1 MTGPAILILGP
12 SGLGT
17 AHRLAA
23 ALGEATIEGPETLTG
38 EPALRPFPVFA
49 DRLRELF
56 AEGRA
61 TVGLCATGIL
71 IRVLAPLLGDKTA
84 EPPVI
89 AVAEDGSAVVPLL
102 GGHHGANDLARRLAR
117 VLDAPAAITTAGD
130 LRLGTALDAPPSGW
144 RLANPDDA
152 KPFTSALL
160 RGEPARIDPALD
172 WLSGTWI
179 RRADTA
185 ELRLT
190 ATTGQ
195 RAGGPT
201 ELVYHPARLA
211 LGVGCERGC
220 PGDGVI
226 ALARSTLAEHGLA
239 TAAVAAVVSLDL
251 KADEA
256 AVHELAA
263 NLDVPARFFDR
274 QALLAQVDRLAN
286 PSAIVAQEVG
296 VPGVAEAAA
305 LAATGPEGR
314 LLVEKTKGARATV
327 AIAQAPAPLDAGALG
342 RGRGR
347 LALVGLGPG
356 GRAWRSREAEMELAA
371 ATDWVGYGLYLDLAA
386 DLQAGKT
393 LHRFPLG
400 AEEERVRTALTLAGQ
415 GRNVALVCSGDPGIY
430 AMASLV
436 FELADPEGSDATLP
450 DGARRAEIVVVPG
463 ISAVQA
469 AAARAGGMIGHD
481 FCCIS
486 LSDLLTPWA
495 AIEMRLAAAAEGD
508 FVVALYNPRS
518 LRRRHQLPR
527 ALEIL
532 RAHRPADTPV
542 VVAHSLGR
550 PDERIEIATLADFD
564 PETVDMM
571 SVVLIG
577 ATATRAFAAG
587 DGRLRVYTPRG
598 YAAKRPAIA
607 DTLSGASHA

>member
-1 MTGPAILILGP
+1 MIRPAIVVLGP

-17 AHRLAA
+17 ARRLAA
-23 ALGEATIEGPETLTG
+23 VLGEATIEGPETLMG
-38 EPALRPFPVFA
+38 EERLRSFPVFA
-49 DRLRELF
+49 DRLRALF

-61 TVGLCATGIL
+61 IVGLCAAGIL
-71 IRVLAPLLGDKTA
+71 IRVLAPLIGDKTT
-84 EPPVI
+84 EPAVI

-102 GGHHGANDLARRLAR
+102 GGHHGANELARHLAGA
-117 VLDAPAAITTAGD
+117 LDAPAAITTAGD
-130 LRLGTALDAPPSGW
+130 LRLGAALDAPPPGW

-152 KPFTSALL
+152 KPVTAALL

-172 WLSGTWI
+172 WLAGTGI
-179 RRADTA
+179 RRDEAA
-185 ELRLT
+185 ELCLT
-190 ATTGQ
+190 ATIRP

-201 ELVYHPARLA
+201 KLVYHPARLA

-220 PGDGVI
+220 PADDLI
-226 ALARSTLAEHGLA
+226 ALAHTTLAEHDLA
-239 TAAVAAVVSLDL
+239 PAAIAAVVSLDL

-256 AVHELAA
+256 AVHALAA
-263 NLDVPARFFDR
+263 DLGVSARFFNR
-274 QALLAQVDRLAN
+274 QELLAQTDRLAN
-286 PSAIVAQEVG
+286 PSTIVAREVG

-305 LAATGPEGR
+305 LAAAGPEGR

-327 AIAQAPAPLDAGALG
+327 AIAEAAAPLDAGALG
-342 RGRGR
+342 RARGR
-347 LALVGLGPG
+347 LALVGFGPG

-386 DLQAGKT
+386 DLQAGKF

-400 AEEERVRTALTLAGQ
+400 AEEDRVRAALTLAGEGQ
-415 GRNVALVCSGDPGIY
+415 NVALVCSGDPGIY

-436 FELADPEGSDATLP
+436 FELADPDGGDATLP

-469 AAARAGGMIGHD
+469 AAARAGAMIGHD

-495 AIEMRLAAAAEGD
+495 VIEARLAAAAEGD

-518 LRRRHQLPR
+518 LRRRDQLPR
-527 ALEIL
+527 ALALL
-532 RAHRPADTPV
+532 RAHRPANTPV
-542 VVAHSLGR
+542 IIAHNLGR
-550 PDERIEIATLADFD
+550 RDDRMETTTLAGLD

-571 SVVLIG
+571 SVVLVG
-577 ATATRAFAAG
+577 ATSTRTFIAG
-587 DGRLRVYTPRG
+587 DGRRRTYTPRG
-598 YAAKRPAIA
+598 YTAKRLAAASPAA
-607 DTLSGASHA
+607 EVSPP